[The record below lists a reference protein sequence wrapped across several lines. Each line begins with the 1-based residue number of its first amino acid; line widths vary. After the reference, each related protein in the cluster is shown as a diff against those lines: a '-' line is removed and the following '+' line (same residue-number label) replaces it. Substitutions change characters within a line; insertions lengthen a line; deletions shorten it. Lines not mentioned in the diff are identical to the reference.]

1 MRRTVSAAKERRVTE
16 TKGESGVVSLIA
28 TITLKGA
35 NLSSALGATS
45 QSHTSNHTDCNK
57 FPKAPLIP
65 WNMTP
70 DATGVSGLLSWRGA
84 GSARRTFHV
93 CRFSFL
99 FLFFP
104 AETRLGTIWNFNNQT
119 RKIKAEKCLG
129 YCEADVFRIVRPIQ
143 SCCRHGNN
151 TVERSA
157 TTTTPPTHTL
167 TSFSE
172 SHQHQNHVQNS
183 VNSVTKRENCLI
195 GTLPMKM
202 FVAQSHLFP
211 LNDWWSI

>member
-1 MRRTVSAAKERRVTE
+1 MDARTRAWEEPLARQRRGGWREQKVRAA
-16 TKGESGVVSLIA
+16 SLSLIA

-35 NLSSALGATS
+35 NLSSPLGATS
-45 QSHTSNHTDCNK
+45 QSHTSNHPDCNK

-65 WNMTP
+65 WNMRP
-70 DATGVSGLLSWRGA
+70 DVTGVSGLLSWRWA

-93 CRFSFL
+93 WRFSFL

-151 TVERSA
+151 TVETSA
-157 TTTTPPTHTL
+157 TSPPPHQPSPRFLNCTSTKTSSRTL
-167 TSFSE
+167 QILSP
-172 SHQHQNHVQNS
+172 
-183 VNSVTKRENCLI
+183 REELAWLGHCQWKCLLHKPFI
-195 GTLPMKM
+195 PT
-202 FVAQSHLFP
+202 
-211 LNDWWSI
+211 